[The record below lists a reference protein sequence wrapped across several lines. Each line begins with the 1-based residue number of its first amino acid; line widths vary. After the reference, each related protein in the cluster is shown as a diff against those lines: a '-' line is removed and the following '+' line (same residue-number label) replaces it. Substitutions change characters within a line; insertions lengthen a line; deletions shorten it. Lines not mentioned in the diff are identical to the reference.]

1 MITRNKVYN
10 FALNQTTLLLF
21 AALFVIFGSL
31 APRFLSPSSFQG
43 ILYASST
50 LGIMAVGI
58 TLVLLTGGI
67 DLSLGSNMYLT
78 GVFGHLLLNVVEVP
92 VWIAIPGALM
102 VGLAYGALNAV
113 LVTRLKI
120 VPFVATLGTLL
131 MGRGLGLVITR
142 SISIDFPDSL
152 TGLRNVAF
160 LGIRLPVMVMLA
172 VMLLFHFVLTRTQF
186 GRQMYAVGNNGEAAA
201 KAGLRTTRIVAG
213 AYVLCGLLA
222 SLAGVVAMTRLG
234 RFNPNFAAGD
244 ELFAIAAA
252 VLGGASLF
260 GGIGVILPGTL
271 LGALMIPMVRSGLV
285 FVGVDIYRERMV
297 MFAIVFLAV
306 FIDSI
311 RKEQMEKRE
320 RRTIMKVDVEGES
333 R

>member
-1 MITRNKVYN
+1 MIIGRKFYD

-21 AALFVIFGSL
+21 AILFAIFGLL
-31 APRFLSPSSFQG
+31 APRFLSFSSFQG

-50 LGIMAVGI
+50 LGILAVGI
-58 TLVLLTGGI
+58 TIVLLTGGI

-78 GVFGHLLLNVVEVP
+78 GVIGHLLLNTLGLP
-92 VWIAIPGALM
+92 VWVAIPGAIA
-102 VGLAYGALNAV
+102 VGTLYGIVNAF

-120 VPFVATLGTLL
+120 VPFVTTLGTLL

-142 SISIDFPDSL
+142 SVSIDFPDAL
-152 TGLRNVAF
+152 TRLRNVGF
-160 LGIRLPVMVMLA
+160 LGIRLPVLIMLSVMVVA
-172 VMLLFHFVLTRTQF
+172 HIVLTRTQF
-186 GRQMYAVGNNGEAAA
+186 GRQLYAVGNNVEAAG
-201 KAGLRTTRIVAG
+201 KAGLRTDRVVAG
-213 AYVLCGLLA
+213 AYIICGTLA
-222 SLAGVVAMTRLG
+222 SLAGVVAMMRLG

-260 GGIGVILPGTL
+260 GGIGIVLPGTF

-285 FVGVDIYRERMV
+285 FAGVDIYRERMV

-311 RKEQMEKRE
+311 RKQQMEKSE
-320 RRTIMKVDVEGES
+320 RRTIMKRDTDTP
-333 R
+333 

>member
-1 MITRNKVYN
+1 MTIKQKFYN

-21 AALFVIFGSL
+21 ATLFIIFGSL

-78 GVFGHLLLNVVEVP
+78 GVFGHLLLNVVGVP
-92 VWIAIPGALM
+92 VWIAIPGALL

-172 VMLLFHFVLTRTQF
+172 VMLLFHILLTRTQF
-186 GRQMYAVGNNGEAAA
+186 GRQIYAVGNNGEAAA

-260 GGIGVILPGTL
+260 GGVGMILPGTF

-306 FIDSI
+306 LIDSI
-311 RKEQMEKRE
+311 RKQQMEKRE
-320 RRTIMKVDVEGES
+320 RRTIMKADTEEDVL
-333 R
+333 

>member
-1 MITRNKVYN
+1 MITRKTVYD

-21 AALFVIFGSL
+21 AALFIIFGSL
-31 APRFLSPSSFQG
+31 APRFLSLSSFQG

-50 LGIMAVGI
+50 LGITAVGI
-58 TLVLLTGGI
+58 TFVLLTGGI

-78 GVFGHLLLNVVEVP
+78 GVVGHLLLNVMQVP
-92 VWIAIPGALM
+92 VWLAIPGSLL
-102 VGLAYGALNAV
+102 VGLGYGVLNAL

-131 MGRGLGLVITR
+131 MGRGLGLVVTR
-142 SISIDFPDSL
+142 SVSIDFPDAL
-152 TGLRNVAF
+152 TSLRNVTLA
-160 LGIRLPVMVMLA
+160 GMQLPVLVMLA
-172 VMLLFHFVLTRTQF
+172 VMVMVHVVLTRTQF
-186 GRQMYAVGNNGEAAA
+186 GRQIYAVGNNPEGST
-201 KAGLRTTRIVAG
+201 KAGLRTTRIVAM

-260 GGIGVILPGTL
+260 GGIGTILPGTF
-271 LGALMIPMVRSGLV
+271 LGAVMIPMVRSGLV

-297 MFAIVFLAV
+297 MFGIVFLAV

-311 RKEQMEKRE
+311 RKQQMEKRE
-320 RRTIMKVDVEGES
+320 HRTIMKRDAETL
-333 R
+333 